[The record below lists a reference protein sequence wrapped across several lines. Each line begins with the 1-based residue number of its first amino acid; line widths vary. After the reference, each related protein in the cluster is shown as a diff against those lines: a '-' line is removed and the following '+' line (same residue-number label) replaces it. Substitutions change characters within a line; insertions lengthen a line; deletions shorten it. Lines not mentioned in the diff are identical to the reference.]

1 MFDSSSVPVVIMP
14 YLRYVCLFP
23 YNGVQHILRC
33 SFCLYVFVLWL
44 LCPMLPVPLDCSFL
58 LPLRCSLTCI
68 YFYIPLH
75 AIPVYVELFVFIVT
89 FSICQ
94 LCHEYQMHRYSELT
108 GEKPALEQTSE
119 NVNI

>member
-1 MFDSSSVPVVIMP
+1 
-14 YLRYVCLFP
+14 
-23 YNGVQHILRC
+23 
-33 SFCLYVFVLWL
+33 

-119 NVNI
+119 NVNIWGEYRTRICVSDVSHVIRSHRS

>member
-1 MFDSSSVPVVIMP
+1 MFDSSLVPVVIMP

-33 SFCLYVFVLWL
+33 VFVCMSSSCGFCTQCCQFLWI
-44 LCPMLPVPLDCSFL
+44 VHFL

-68 YFYIPLH
+68 HIYIPLH

-119 NVNI
+119 NFNT